1 MSRKIVPD
9 LVRDQTLTIL
19 APGLPVR
26 DAAKAMADRNIGA
39 VLVAEEGRLAGILS
53 ERDITQRIVARGLD
67 AGTVRIRD
75 IMTRDPATVGPNDTP
90 NHALAVMRRIGCRH
104 LPVMAGE
111 RIVGMLSIRDLYA
124 AIQEDLEEDI
134 KLRDELFMGS
144 GYSVAVTAGR

>member
-26 DAAKAMADRNIGA
+26 EAAKAMADRNIGA
-39 VLVAEEGRLAGILS
+39 VLVADQGRLVGICS
-53 ERDITQRIVARGLD
+53 ERDISQRIVAKGLD
-67 AGTVRIRD
+67 ASEVRIRD
-75 IMTRDPATVGPNDTP
+75 IMTSDPATVGPHDSP
-90 NHALAVMRRIGCRH
+90 RHALTLMRRIGCRH

-124 AIQEDLEEDI
+124 AIHEDLEEDL

-144 GYSVAVTAGR
+144 GYSVNSA